1 MFARANKLNIVPD
14 PDVSGAVTL
23 DVQDLPLDRM
33 MQALLEAHDFAW
45 SEEDGLIRVR
55 STATRTFVV
64 DYLRMTREG
73 RGSSVVTL
81 SSGSMSS
88 SGSGGATAGAG
99 GAAGAS
105 SGAGGAAGAGGGGAV
120 GGNVSGSS
128 MNLRLD
134 NTIEFWKELE
144 EQVKKLLTETGKTN
158 TAINMTAGVIQVTDR
173 PSALKRVDNY
183 LGQLTQ
189 AVSRQV
195 DIEAKIY
202 DVTLNEQFQFGID
215 WQRVVESQGGQFMF
229 GGLPTVTAPSGAF
242 SLDKQSIAMSFTDSK
257 TSVILK
263 ALQEQGSVSVI
274 SQPRLRTLN
283 NQTAIMKVGRDE
295 PFFTQVSQVVA
306 SAGAEVS
313 QTGDVLSIITVGTV
327 LSITPQIST
336 NGWISLDIS
345 PAITS
350 LVDTITSPSGNSSA
364 PVLDIKQT
372 STIVRVKDGQTIV
385 IGGLIQNSS
394 ARSLR
399 KIPLIAEVPLLGK
412 LFQGRFDAKEKKELV
427 IFLTPTIVPSS

>member
-1 MFARANKLNIVPD
+1 MAGG
-14 PDVSGAVTL
+14 GA
-23 DVQDLPLDRM
+23 M
-33 MQALLEAHDFAW
+33 
-45 SEEDGLIRVR
+45 G
-55 STATRTFVV
+55 
-64 DYLRMTREG
+64 
-73 RGSSVVTL
+73 
-81 SSGSMSS
+81 
-88 SGSGGATAGAG
+88 GSGG
-99 GAAGAS
+99 
-105 SGAGGAAGAGGGGAV
+105 GGGGSV

-134 NTIEFWKELE
+134 NSIEFWKELE
-144 EQVKKLLTETGKTN
+144 EQVKKLLTETGRTN

-173 PSALKRVDNY
+173 PSALKRVENY

-189 AVSRQV
+189 SVSRQV

-202 DVTLNEQFQFGID
+202 DVTLNDQFQFGID
-215 WQRVVESQGGQFMF
+215 WQRIVESGGGQLMF
-229 GGLPTVTAPSGAF
+229 GGLPTITAPSGAF
-242 SLDKQSIAMSFTDSK
+242 SLQKESLAVSFTDSK

-263 ALQEQGSVSVI
+263 ALQEQGSVSVV

-313 QTGDVLSIITVGTV
+313 QTGDILSVITVGTV

-372 STIVRVKDGQTIV
+372 STIVRVRDGQTIV